1 MALSRPPAIS
11 RKSAQV
17 RMRGFTIVELVVTVA
32 VLAILLAI
40 AAPSFKEIML
50 GTKLTSQANSL
61 MASAHLA
68 RGEAIKRNQPVR
80 LCASSDGASCAGAW
94 EQGWIVITAADTVI
108 QHQQALP
115 SGLQVIQ
122 TRGDSILSF
131 SPTGVGTETAQLTI
145 CQSDPIGSQER
156 VVSIS
161 TTGAATVKKTT
172 TGACS

>member
-1 MALSRPPAIS
+1 MALHRQIAIF
-11 RKSAQV
+11 RKPVRA
-17 RMRGFTIVELVVTVA
+17 RMRGFTIVELAVTVA

-61 MASAHLA
+61 VASAHLA

-80 LCASSDGASCAGAW
+80 LCASSDGASCAGSW
-94 EQGWIVITAADTVI
+94 EQGWIVITAANDVI

-145 CQSDPIGSQER
+145 CQSDPVGSQER
-156 VVSIS
+156 EIHIS

-172 TGACS
+172 AGSCS